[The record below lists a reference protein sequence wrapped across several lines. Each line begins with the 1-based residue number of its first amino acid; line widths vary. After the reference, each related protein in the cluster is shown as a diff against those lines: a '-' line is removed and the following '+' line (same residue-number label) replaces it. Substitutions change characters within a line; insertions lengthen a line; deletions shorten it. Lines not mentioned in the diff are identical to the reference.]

1 MALQRIYA
9 IFFTFLGV
17 VSLVDAA
24 RISYQ
29 AREGANFDAIG
40 PDRYLLV
47 LGVLMLAG
55 GLWSLLRPEQI
66 GVPQRGERGAP
77 AVPMMTSR
85 LLLTLALLAGFAAL
99 TPVVGFSLACLV
111 FLTLELRILS
121 NWQWWRVLSL
131 AAMMALAFHVT
142 FVQLADMPLPR
153 GTIWDW

>member
-1 MALQRIYA
+1 MALQRVYA
-9 IFFTFLGV
+9 VFFTFLGV

-24 RISYQ
+24 RIAYQ

-66 GVPQRGERGAP
+66 GVPLRDERGAP
-77 AVPMMTSR
+77 AVPMTSR
-85 LLLTLALLAGFAAL
+85 LLLTLGLLAGFAVL
-99 TPVVGFSLACLV
+99 TPVIGFSLACLM
-111 FLTLELRILS
+111 FLTLELRLLS
-121 NWQWWRVLSL
+121 NWQWWRILAL
-131 AAMMALAFHVT
+131 AAMMALAFHIT
-142 FVQLADMPLPR
+142 FVQLADMPLPK